1 MYIQWKRALPREGFE
16 CIYNGQEPS
25 QEKVLS
31 VYTMDKSPPKRRF
44 RVYIQWKRGQGRSW
58 GGVCPYIYIYIH
70 TCIHRYKYRA
80 MYVCIVLSCLVLSCL
95 VLSCL
100 VLSCLV
106 LDGWMDGWMD
116 GLNNLKG
123 RRAKGHDLPLC
134 GAFCGLRFPPQARAA
149 VL

>member
-58 GGVCPYIYIYIH
+58 GGVCPYIYIYIYIYI
-70 TCIHRYKYRA
+70 TLIKIVYKDA
-80 MYVCIVLSCLVLSCL
+80 LQASLSSARLLDRL
-95 VLSCL
+95 EQHPR
-100 VLSCLV
+100 V
-106 LDGWMDGWMD
+106 LDALENVIHFLRLSKTCSYFG
-116 GLNNLKG
+116 GLQNY
-123 RRAKGHDLPLC
+123 HYYC
-134 GAFCGLRFPPQARAA
+134 GGAP
-149 VL
+149 